1 MSMSDDRPVAD
12 TPRFNVEPRPDT
24 HFAWL
29 RTRMSAERTL
39 LSWVRTG
46 VSLIGFGFT
55 IFQFFE
61 RFSGMQG
68 VAPAARPM
76 APWYVGLALI
86 ATGTAALIVSA
97 WQYRSLLRYLQGEEF
112 RPVAGIGDVAHHT
125 PTLAIAIVLILI
137 GILVF
142 LTVLLRF

>member
-1 MSMSDDRPVAD
+1 MTADRPPGD
-12 TPRFNVEPRPDT
+12 TPRFHVEPRPDT
-24 HFAWL
+24 HFSWL

-39 LSWVRTG
+39 MSWVRTG

-68 VAPAARPM
+68 VAPAARPQ

-97 WQYRSLLRYLQGEEF
+97 WQYRSLLQYLRGEEF
-112 RPVAGIGDVAHHT
+112 RPVAGIEGSAHAT
-125 PTLAIAIVLILI
+125 PTLAIAVAM
-137 GILVF
+137 ILVGALAF